1 MRGLRAASVA
11 LAGGAAVLMGG
22 QTAHAGPFNLGDEL
36 FNGHALPWQHAK
48 PPPVGLYR
56 DGQDDDPPFVLD
68 RSSSVVLLRFTDS
81 QEIWVLSP
89 QPAPRGD
96 TLYKNDA
103 GEPVLRVTR
112 LGGLTLFTVTHPSGS
127 AAALV
132 GDAPPLRPGVVL
144 SSGQLLQRLAQSSA
158 RASHAVQRLI
168 LFEAQ
173 DPTPQ
178 SAALLADAA
187 GVTAEAVISIAHH
200 PDGKRSLT
208 KLAKVMLTSG
218 RRASVAFVNGVL
230 QVVVA
235 PKPGTALGDIE
246 GRPSSRRVEIA
257 FGQ

>member
-1 MRGLRAASVA
+1 MRGLRSASMA
-11 LAGGAAVLMGG
+11 LASGAAMLMAG
-22 QTAHAGPFNLGDEL
+22 QAAHAGPFNLGDEL
-36 FNGHALPWQHAK
+36 FNGHVLPWQHAK

-56 DGQDDDPPFVLD
+56 DEQGGDPPFVLD

-81 QEIWVLSP
+81 QEIWVLVP

-132 GDAPPLRPGVVL
+132 GDAPPLRPAVVL

-158 RASHAVQRLI
+158 RTSHAVQRLV

-187 GVTAEAVISIAHH
+187 GVTAEAVISIARH
-200 PDGKRSLT
+200 PDGKRSLSR
-208 KLAKVMLTSG
+208 LVKVMLTSG
-218 RRASVAFVNGVL
+218 RKASVAFVNGVL

-235 PKPGTALGDIE
+235 PRPGIALGDIE
-246 GRPSSRRVEIA
+246 GRPSSRRVELA
-257 FGQ
+257 LGQ

>member
-11 LAGGAAVLMGG
+11 LAGGAAVLMGS

-68 RSSSVVLLRFTDS
+68 RSSSEVLLRFTDS
-81 QEIWVLSP
+81 QEIWVLAP

-96 TLYKNDA
+96 TIYKNDA
-103 GEPVLRVTR
+103 GETVLRVTR

-132 GDAPPLRPGVVL
+132 GDAPPLHAMPVISTRD
-144 SSGQLLQRLAQSSA
+144 LLQRLIQATA
-158 RASHAVQRLI
+158 RTSHAVQHGVV
-168 LFEAQ
+168 FEAP
-173 DPTPQ
+173 DVSPQ
-178 SAALLADAA
+178 SASVVADAA
-187 GVTAEAVISIAHH
+187 GVTAEAVIAISRL
-200 PDGKRSLT
+200 PDGKRSLSR
-208 KLAKVMLTSG
+208 LAKVMLTSG
-218 RRASVAFVNGVL
+218 RKASVALVNGVL

-235 PKPGTALGDIE
+235 PKPGAPLGDLQ
-246 GRPSSRRVEIA
+246 GRPSSRRVELA
-257 FGQ
+257 FGH